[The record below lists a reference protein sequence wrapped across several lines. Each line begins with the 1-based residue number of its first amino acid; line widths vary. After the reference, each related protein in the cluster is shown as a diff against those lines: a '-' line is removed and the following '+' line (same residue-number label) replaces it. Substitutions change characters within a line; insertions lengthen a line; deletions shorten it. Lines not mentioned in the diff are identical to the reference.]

1 MTGWLIAVEG
11 TDGSGKSTQAR
22 LLAHH
27 LGAVYTREPGGT
39 PLGERLR
46 DMVLDPAGD
55 HPVDRAE
62 ALMIAAARA
71 QHVAEVVRPALAEG
85 RHVVTDRYLESSI
98 AYQGH
103 GRRLGPGEVA
113 AVSAFA
119 TEGLAADLVL
129 LIDVDGPVAANRQS
143 GHLDRI
149 ELAGD
154 EFHARVVA
162 AYRAMAAAEPHRW
175 VVVDG
180 IGAVE
185 EVAER
190 VAAGVADRLGPV

>member
-1 MTGWLIAVEG
+1 MSGWLVAIEG

-22 LLAHH
+22 LLAQR
-27 LGAVYTREPGGT
+27 LDAVYTREPGGT

-46 DMVLDPAGD
+46 DMVLDSAGD

-71 QHVAEVVRPALAEG
+71 QHVAKVVRPALAEG

-103 GRRLGPGEVA
+103 GRGLGPDQVA

-119 TEGLAADLVL
+119 TEGLVADLVV
-129 LIDVDGPVAANRQS
+129 LIDVDGPVATNRRS
-143 GHLDRI
+143 SHLDRI

-154 EFHARVVA
+154 EFHIRVVA
-162 AYRAMAAAEPHRW
+162 AYRAMAKAEPDRW

-180 IGAVE
+180 VGTIE

-190 VAAGVADRLGPV
+190 VATAVADRLGPA

>member
-1 MTGWLIAVEG
+1 MTGWFIAVEG

-22 LLAHH
+22 LLAQR

-46 DMVLDPAGD
+46 DMVLNPVDD
-55 HPVDRAE
+55 HPVDRTE

-71 QHVAEVVRPALAEG
+71 QHVAEVVRPALAKG
-85 RHVVTDRYLESSI
+85 RHVVTDRFLESSI
-98 AYQGH
+98 AYQGY
-103 GRRLGPGEVA
+103 GRRLGPDEVA

-119 TEGLAADLVL
+119 TEGLMADLVVF
-129 LIDVDGPVAANRQS
+129 IDVDGPVAANRRG

-149 ELAGD
+149 EAAGE

-162 AYRAMAAAEPHRW
+162 AYRAMAVAEADRW
-175 VVVDG
+175 IVIDG
-180 IGAVE
+180 TGTVE

-190 VAAGVADRLGPV
+190 VAAGVVKRFGSV